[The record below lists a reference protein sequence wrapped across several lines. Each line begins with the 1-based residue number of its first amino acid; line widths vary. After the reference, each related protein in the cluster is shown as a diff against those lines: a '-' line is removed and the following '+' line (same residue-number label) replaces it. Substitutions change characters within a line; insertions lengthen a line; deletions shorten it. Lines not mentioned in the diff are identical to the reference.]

1 MQPAATLP
9 ITGRFPRSRSA
20 DRPCAARP
28 GEDTIDTPLL
38 PEIARGRP
46 EAVEACLARYS
57 ALVWGLARRFLNNPS
72 DAEDAVQ
79 EIFVDVWSNA
89 ARFDPDTASEKTFIA
104 MIARR
109 RLIDRGRRARARP
122 APDALPD
129 ANEMLADVGADQ
141 TAEVERRDEA
151 SRIERLLDGLR
162 PEQQR
167 VIRLSVFESLS
178 HAEIAERLEM
188 PLGTVKTHI
197 RRGLIE
203 IRRLLDADD

>member
-1 MQPAATLP
+1 M
-9 ITGRFPRSRSA
+9 RSRASA
-20 DRPCAARP
+20 QSEEVP
-28 GEDTIDTPLL
+28 IDTPLL

-57 ALVWGLARRFLNNPS
+57 ALVWALARRFLNNPS

-89 ARFDPDTASEKTFIA
+89 GRFDPSVASEKTFIA

-122 APDALPD
+122 TTEALPD
-129 ANEMLADVGADQ
+129 ASEMLADVGPDQ
-141 TAEVERRDEA
+141 TAAVELRDEA
-151 SRIERLLDGLR
+151 SRIERLLAELR

-178 HAEIAERLEM
+178 HAEIAERLDM

-203 IRRLLDADD
+203 VRRALDADAEPGD